1 MPFSSPPAIIGAM
14 PADSAAALLAAAV
27 RAAILAKAPRRTVQA
42 VASAV
47 TGVLA
52 RPMAATAMKG
62 TDARESAGS
71 TCTAKDDSNASPEQ
85 LLQSLR
91 EARSA
96 QRRRKKERRRARKTA
111 TRNADKRQSSD
122 EAAAAAHAH
131 AEAATATPVLT
142 RGGEEEPAASDVNM
156 TLAVTSNVR
165 GLSPASAWLASSPPP
180 SKKSRGNSRN
190 SRSSV
195 GTDASDESLAR
206 RAALAE
212 ALRPSDTS
220 SECISLTSQ
229 GSGRPADSRQQGG
242 PPRHRRG
249 SASGARGGLPAVL
262 ELHGK

>member
-1 MPFSSPPAIIGAM
+1 M

-195 GTDASDESLAR
+195 GTDDSSLSR
-206 RAALAE
+206 RAALE
-212 ALRPSDTS
+212 ACLRPSDTS
-220 SECISLTSQ
+220 SECPSLTSH
-229 GSGRPADSRQQGG
+229 GSGRPAGSRQQGG